1 MVMVSENQSGNL
13 NGVPLQSL
21 QFPTMMA
28 TENIVKKKLKIKI
41 VSRRTEAE
49 PRRESCELGQRVFQ
63 NDECGHGI
71 CVSENKNSEMNKSH
85 KLVIT
90 SSSHTNDSKS
100 KPSVLGFHKRGLP
113 EVGDGQKEKRRKID
127 RSVTHQCFG
136 ILKQLMTHRYGW
148 VFNHPVDPVKLNIP
162 DYFSVISDPMDLG
175 TIKTKLENNSYS
187 SVEEFAADVRLTFS
201 NAMVY
206 NPPSNNVHGMAKELN
221 KIFNTRWKCF
231 EAKWTRVHTD
241 VEQRHTSSERAK
253 NTNSPEQTDR
263 GTSSVHVSLLPK
275 RLMPAEVKQKLKKQ
289 LLEVSRE
296 KMSPHLQGFLKK
308 IGFKQRDGRIDM
320 DIDAF
325 DDETLWEL
333 KRNIGLHLGATAV
346 KAESAMKT
354 ETTGQQS
361 LGKIIHKGTD
371 SGNRCGSANLNPP
384 LNLVTPKCGGSCG
397 GIRCQCSLQ
406 RDFSHASSSG
416 LSSERSLGQDHFN
429 ASRKDCEAKSLSAS
443 QMSKS
448 DPDSD
453 GALSALDEEQF
464 CSSPQLSTV
473 ATTATSEEGLSPLI
487 DIQLSPKKAL
497 RAAMLKTRFADTIL
511 KAKRKTLLD
520 HVDKADVVKMQQEKE
535 RLEIQQ
541 RKERARIEAQIQAA
555 EAASRIR
562 AEAEMKTQR
571 EREREAARLALQK
584 MEKTVEID
592 NNLESLKDLEML
604 SRCSLS
610 DNLHGFRIGNLLEE
624 LGLVMKDDFMGDEE
638 DEVAILNG
646 DGEEGEIFS

>member
-361 LGKIIHKGTD
+361 LGKIIHKG
-371 SGNRCGSANLNPP
+371 
-384 LNLVTPKCGGSCG
+384 
-397 GIRCQCSLQ
+397 
-406 RDFSHASSSG
+406 

>member
-41 VSRRTEAE
+41 VSRRIEAE
-49 PRRESCELGQRVFQ
+49 PGRESCELGQRVFQ

-71 CVSENKNSEMNKSH
+71 RVSENKNSEMNKSH

-231 EAKWTRVHTD
+231 EAKWTREHTD
-241 VEQRHTSSERAK
+241 VEQRHSSSERAK
-253 NTNSPEQTDR
+253 NTNSPEQTDHR
-263 GTSSVHVSLLPK
+263 TSSVHVSLLPK

-361 LGKIIHKGTD
+361 LGKIIHKD
-371 SGNRCGSANLNPP
+371 
-384 LNLVTPKCGGSCG
+384 
-397 GIRCQCSLQ
+397 
-406 RDFSHASSSG
+406 

-429 ASRKDCEAKSLSAS
+429 ASRKVCEAKSLSAS

-497 RAAMLKTRFADTIL
+497 RAAMLKSRFADTIL